1 MAGRRLSAI
10 GYKAAPLWALPF
22 ALFVTP
28 ILVACS
34 SSPTSTTPPTI
45 NGAVKVNGVALHYE
59 ITGQGEP
66 LILIEGLGTATWLWW
81 KQVPELSR
89 RFRVVAYDLRGS
101 GWSDKPDEPYS
112 IPMFADDLARLMD
125 ALRIKQAHVLGIS
138 LGGYVAQE
146 FAIRYP
152 HKVKRLI
159 LCSTSTNGPHA
170 IPPNPD
176 VIVAL
181 MTPVA
186 GKDDLRDRIVLSLSP
201 GYAAAHPSDVEQMLA
216 WRLDNP
222 QPTYAYNR
230 QLMSA
235 VGWTSEGRLG
245 EITMPT
251 LVLAGSEDRVV
262 PPQNADVLVAGIP
275 HAEKVILQG
284 AGHLINVEQPETFN
298 KEVIR
303 FLTWK

>member
-10 GYKAAPLWALPF
+10 GHKATPHLVLPLALC
-22 ALFVTP
+22 LTP
-28 ILVACS
+28 MLVACS
-34 SSPTSTTPPTI
+34 PSPTPAHPVTI

-59 ITGQGEP
+59 ITGRGEP

-89 RFRVVAYDLRGS
+89 YFRVIAYDLRGA

-112 IPMFADDLARLMD
+112 IPMFADDLTGLMN

-146 FAIRYP
+146 FALRYP
-152 HKVKRLI
+152 QRVKRLV
-159 LCSTSTNGPHA
+159 LCSTGPGGPGA
-170 IPPNPD
+170 IAPSAE
-176 VIVAL
+176 IITAL
-181 MTPVA
+181 STPVA
-186 GKDDLRDRIVLSLSP
+186 GENDLRDRIALALAP
-201 GYAAAHPSDVEQMLA
+201 GYAAAHPEDLEKMLA

-222 QPTYAYNR
+222 QPAYAYRR
-230 QLMSA
+230 QLLSA
-235 VGWTSEGRLG
+235 VGWTSDGRLG
-245 EITMPT
+245 QITMPT

-262 PPQNADVLVAGIP
+262 PSANADILAAGIP

-284 AGHLINVEQPETFN
+284 AGHLINVEKPDEFN
-298 KEVIR
+298 KEVIQ

>member
-1 MAGRRLSAI
+1 MAGRRRSAI
-10 GYKAAPLWALPF
+10 GYKAGPLLAFPF
-22 ALFVTP
+22 ALIIAP

-34 SSPTSTTPPTI
+34 SSPTPTSLPTI
-45 NGAVKVNGVALHYE
+45 NGAVKVNGVSLHYE
-59 ITGQGEP
+59 IVGQGEP

-89 RFRVVAYDLRGS
+89 HFRVVAYDLRGS

-112 IPMFADDLARLMD
+112 IPMFADDLADLMD

-138 LGGYVAQE
+138 LGGYIAQE
-146 FAIRYP
+146 FALRYP
-152 HKVKRLI
+152 QKVKRLI
-159 LCSTSTNGPHA
+159 LCSTGTNGPHA
-170 IPPNPD
+170 TPPTPD
-176 VIVAL
+176 IIVAL

-186 GKDDLRDRIVLSLSP
+186 GQGDLRSRIALSLSAE
-201 GYAAAHPSDVEQMLA
+201 YAATNPSDVEQMMA

-222 QPTYAYNR
+222 QPAYAYNR

-251 LVLAGSEDRVV
+251 LVMAGSEDRVV

-284 AGHLINVEQPETFN
+284 AGHLINVEKPDQFN

>member
-10 GYKAAPLWALPF
+10 GYKAAPLLALPF
-22 ALFVTP
+22 VLFMPP
-28 ILVACS
+28 ILAACS
-34 SSPTSTTPPTI
+34 ASSTTTAPPAI
-45 NGAVKVNGVALHYE
+45 KGAVKVNGVTLHYE

-66 LILIEGLGTATWLWW
+66 LILVEGLGTATWLWW
-81 KQVPELSR
+81 KQTPELSR
-89 RFRVVAYDLRGS
+89 HFRVVAYDLRGS

-112 IPMFADDLARLMD
+112 IPMFADDLAGLMD
-125 ALRIKQAHVLGIS
+125 ALHIKQAHVLGIS

-176 VIVAL
+176 IILAL

-186 GKDDLRDRIVLSLSP
+186 GKDDLRDRIALSLSP

-222 QPTYAYNR
+222 QPVYAYNR

-245 EITMPT
+245 EITVPT

-262 PPQNADVLVAGIP
+262 PPQNAEILVAGIP

-284 AGHLINVEQPETFN
+284 AGHLLNVEQPEEFN
-298 KEVIR
+298 KGVIR

>member
-10 GYKAAPLWALPF
+10 GYKAAPLLALPF
-22 ALFVTP
+22 ALLVTP

-34 SSPTSTTPPTI
+34 SSPTSTALPAI
-45 NGAVKVNGVALHYE
+45 NGAVKVNGVSLHYE

-81 KQVPELSR
+81 KQVPELAR

-112 IPMFADDLARLMD
+112 IPMFADDLAGLMD

-152 HKVKRLI
+152 HRVKRLI
-159 LCSTSTNGPHA
+159 LCSTGTNGPHA
-170 IPPNPD
+170 TPPNPD

-181 MTPVA
+181 MAPVA
-186 GKDDLRDRIVLSLSP
+186 GKDNLRDRITLSLSP
-201 GYAAAHPSDVEQMLA
+201 GYATAHPSDVEQMLA

-222 QPTYAYNR
+222 QPAYAYNR

-284 AGHLINVEQPETFN
+284 AGHLINVEQPERFN
-298 KEVIR
+298 EEVIR

>member
-1 MAGRRLSAI
+1 MARRRLSAI
-10 GYKAAPLWALPF
+10 GHKATPYFVLPLTLC
-22 ALFVTP
+22 LTP
-28 ILVACS
+28 MLVACS
-34 SSPTSTTPPTI
+34 PSPTPASPVTI

-59 ITGQGEP
+59 ITGRGEP

-89 RFRVVAYDLRGS
+89 HFRVVAFDLRGS

-112 IPMFADDLARLMD
+112 IPMFADDLAGLMD
-125 ALRIKQAHVLGIS
+125 TLRIKQAHVLGIS

-146 FAIRYP
+146 FALRYP
-152 HKVKRLI
+152 QKVKRLI
-159 LCSTSTNGPHA
+159 LCSTGTNGPHA
-170 IPPNPD
+170 TPPSPD
-176 VIVAL
+176 VILAL

-186 GKDDLRDRIVLSLSP
+186 GQGDLRSRIALSLSV
-201 GYAAAHPSDVEQMLA
+201 GHAVAHPEDIEQMIA

-222 QPTYAYNR
+222 QPAYAYNR

-245 EITMPT
+245 EISMPT
-251 LVLAGSEDRVV
+251 LIMAGSEDRVV
-262 PPQNADVLVAGIP
+262 PPQNADVLAAGIP

-284 AGHLINVEQPETFN
+284 AGHLINVEKPDEFN
-298 KEVIR
+298 KEVIQ

>member
-10 GYKAAPLWALPF
+10 GYKAAPLLAFPF
-22 ALFVTP
+22 TLLMAST
-28 ILVACS
+28 LVACS
-34 SSPTSTTPPTI
+34 PSSSSTALPAI
-45 NGAVKVNGVALHYE
+45 NGAVKVNGVSLHYE

-89 RFRVVAYDLRGS
+89 HFRVVAYDLRGS

-112 IPMFADDLARLMD
+112 IPLFADDLAGLMD

-146 FAIRYP
+146 FALRYP
-152 HKVKRLI
+152 QKVKRLI
-159 LCSTSTNGPHA
+159 LCSTSTNGPRA
-170 IPPNPD
+170 TPPNPD
-176 VIVAL
+176 IIVAL

-186 GKDDLRDRIVLSLSP
+186 GQGDLRSRIALSLSV
-201 GYAAAHPSDVEQMLA
+201 GHAAAHPEDIEKMIA

-222 QPTYAYNR
+222 QPAYAYNR

-245 EITMPT
+245 EISMPT
-251 LVLAGSEDRVV
+251 LIMAGSEDRVV
-262 PPQNADVLVAGIP
+262 PLQNADVLAAGIP
-275 HAEKVILQG
+275 HTEKVILQG
-284 AGHLINVEQPETFN
+284 AGHLINVEKPDEFN
-298 KEVIR
+298 KEVIQ

>member
-1 MAGRRLSAI
+1 MAGRRLSPI
-10 GYKAAPLWALPF
+10 GYRAAPLFALPF
-22 ALFVTP
+22 ALLVTP

-34 SSPTSTTPPTI
+34 PLSTPTPTTI

-89 RFRVVAYDLRGS
+89 HFRVIAYDLRGS

-112 IPMFADDLARLMD
+112 IPMFADDLAGLMD

-152 HKVKRLI
+152 DKVKRLV
-159 LCSTSTNGPHA
+159 LCSTTTNGPST
-170 IPPNPD
+170 IPPNPE
-176 VIVAL
+176 VIIAL

-186 GKDDLRDRIVLSLSP
+186 GKDDLRDRVALSLSP
-201 GYAAAHPSDVEQMLA
+201 GYATAHPSDVEKMIA

-222 QPTYAYNR
+222 QPAYAYNR

-245 EITMPT
+245 QITMPT

-262 PPQNADVLVAGIP
+262 PPQNADVLAAGIP

-284 AGHLINVEQPETFN
+284 AGHLINVEQPEKFN

>member
-10 GYKAAPLWALPF
+10 GYKAAPFFVLPF
-22 ALFVTP
+22 ALCLAP
-28 ILVACS
+28 ICAACTA
-34 SSPTSTTPPTI
+34 SPTPTPPRTV

-89 RFRVVAYDLRGS
+89 HFRVIAYDLRGS

-112 IPMFADDLARLMD
+112 IPMFADDLAGLMD
-125 ALRIKQAHVLGIS
+125 ALRIKTAHVLGIS
-138 LGGYVAQE
+138 LGGFVAQE
-146 FAIRYP
+146 FALRYP
-152 HKVKRLI
+152 ERVKRLI
-159 LCSTSTNGPHA
+159 LCSTSTGGPNA
-170 IPPNPD
+170 IPPSAD
-176 VIVAL
+176 ILVAL

-186 GKDDLRDRIVLSLSP
+186 GQNDLRARIVLSLSP
-201 GYAAAHPSDVEQMLA
+201 AYAAAHPEDVDKMIA

-222 QPTYAYNR
+222 QPAHAYNR

-235 VGWTSEGRLG
+235 VGWESEGRLAQ
-245 EITMPT
+245 ITMPT
-251 LVLAGSEDRVV
+251 LVMAGSEDRVV
-262 PPQNADVLVAGIP
+262 PPANADILAAGIP

-284 AGHLINVEQPETFN
+284 AGHLINVERAAEFN

>member
-10 GYKAAPLWALPF
+10 GRRACPLVVLPIALCVLPVL
-22 ALFVTP
+22 A
-28 ILVACS
+28 ACS
-34 SSPTSTTPPTI
+34 PPPTPKATTTI
-45 NGAVKVNGVALHYE
+45 NGAVKVNGVSLHYE
-59 ITGQGEP
+59 ITGRGEP

-89 RFRVVAYDLRGS
+89 HFRVVAYDLRGS

-112 IPMFADDLARLMD
+112 IPMFADDLAGLMD
-125 ALRIKQAHVLGIS
+125 ALRIKQAHIVGIS

-152 HKVKRLI
+152 HRVKRLI
-159 LCSTSTNGPHA
+159 LCSTSTGGPHA
-170 IPPNPD
+170 IPPSPD
-176 VIVAL
+176 IIAAL
-181 MTPVA
+181 MMPVA
-186 GKDDLRDRIVLSLSP
+186 GADDLRARMTLSVAP
-201 GYAAAHPSDVEQMLA
+201 AYAAAHPEDLEQMLA

-222 QPTYAYNR
+222 QPAYAYNR

-235 VGWTSEGRLG
+235 VGWTSEGRL
-245 EITMPT
+245 EQITVPT

-262 PPQNADVLVAGIP
+262 PPQNADVLVSAIP

-284 AGHLINVEQPETFN
+284 AGHLINVEQPEQFN

>member
-10 GYKAAPLWALPF
+10 GYKAAPLLALPF
-22 ALFVTP
+22 ALLTAP
-28 ILVACS
+28 ALMACS
-34 SSPTSTTPPTI
+34 TSPAPTAPSTI
-45 NGAVKVNGVALHYE
+45 NGAVKVNGVSLHYE

-89 RFRVVAYDLRGS
+89 HFRVVAYDLRGS

-112 IPMFADDLARLMD
+112 IPMFADDLAGLMD
-125 ALRIKQAHVLGIS
+125 ALRIKQAHILGIS

-152 HKVKRLI
+152 DKVKRLI
-159 LCSTSTNGPHA
+159 LCSTSTNGPHTV
-170 IPPNPD
+170 PPTPD
-176 VIVAL
+176 IIAAL

-186 GKDDLRDRIVLSLSP
+186 GRDDLRNRIALSLSP

-222 QPTYAYNR
+222 QPAYAYNR

-245 EITMPT
+245 QITMPT

-262 PPQNADVLVAGIP
+262 PPQNADILAARIP
-275 HAEKVILQG
+275 HAKKDIFQG
-284 AGHLINVEQPETFN
+284 AGHLVNVEQPQRFN
-298 KEVIR
+298 EEVTQ